1 MSRYFINLCYLP
13 PMVLNI
19 LLPWRWLGMLQVTWS
34 LCCLNLCI
42 LLKLFIPF
50 HLGSYFFL
58 MLFPLFFFYMPPS
71 WIFLLSL
78 FKSWLFSLWPFSLY
92 MLKSSWSS
100 ILCFS
105 GPRIP
110 AISFPDYL
118 LPLLFMFLLVSRSH
132 RKQQRIWIM
141 TCHRPLKGMVSHKFE
156 MPVIDGRKGWKR
168 IYIIETYWLSRNV
181 FSLFLLV

>member
-1 MSRYFINLCYLP
+1 MLPASNGLKHPPPLEMVGDAPSYLIS
-13 PMVLNI
+13 I
-19 LLPWRWLGMLQVTWS
+19 LPKPLHIVET
-34 LCCLNLCI
+34 
-42 LLKLFIPF
+42 F
-50 HLGSYFFL
+50 HS
-58 MLFPLFFFYMPPS
+58 FPLGILFFSDVISTIFFYMPPS

-110 AISFPDYL
+110 AISFFPDYL